1 MAKLLRFPGVQVKT
15 GGLSRSTIWR
25 LERDGLFPKRRLVTG
40 KIVAWDEAE
49 IDAWI
54 RSRNQEFGP
63 VPGRSLKDVEPKAR
77 SLDELWARAAAAD
90 RLKVNE

>member
-1 MAKLLRFPGVQVKT
+1 MANLLRFAGVQVKT

-49 IDAWI
+49 VDERI
-54 RSRNQEFGP
+54 RSCNKEVGP
-63 VPGRSLKDVEPKAR
+63 IPSRSLKAAEGKSCSKDAVRR
-77 SLDELWARAAAAD
+77 SIG
-90 RLKVNE
+90 